1 VGCLLVNNRCETLL
15 LLLLLLHCAQHVSL
29 YDESTSS
36 WAKLNHTIRASQL
49 ETKLV

>member
-1 VGCLLVNNRCETLL
+1 VGCLLVNNRCET
-15 LLLLLLHCAQHVSL
+15 LLLLLHCAQHVSL

-49 ETKLV
+49 ETKIV